1 MYLVSPV
8 MVGWSVSDV
17 RVVMEMFECFLHGEV
32 SLHKPLHQM
41 LTAVV
46 VDRHCQCAV
55 DQVQAKE
62 DELKCSC
69 SGHFLLL

>member
-1 MYLVSPV
+1 
-8 MVGWSVSDV
+8 
-17 RVVMEMFECFLHGEV
+17 MEMLECFLHGEV

-55 DQVQAKE
+55 DQVQAEE

-69 SGHFLLL
+69 RGHFLPL